1 MFSRSSTHCFSKMI
15 GQPAGRI
22 NGKWKTYRL
31 AHEQLMQM
39 EGNKY
44 LMMVSHGVVFAVVR
58 ILYGEP
64 AGNRKKRIMKFL
76 MCTHI
81 LEKCG
86 TLKIMKVHL
95 ASTDTPPH
103 MARLTCETQYSSP
116 IGGLTVAL
124 YVVAPVFCRLT
135 PNRSRFHSR
144 SHVFWCDCLGL

>member
-1 MFSRSSTHCFSKMI
+1 M
-15 GQPAGRI
+15 GE
-22 NGKWKTYRL
+22 KTYRR
-31 AHEQLMQM
+31 AHEGLMEM

-44 LMMVSHGVVFAVVR
+44 LMMVSHGVVFAVMR

-64 AGNRKKRIMKFL
+64 AGNRKKIIMKFL
-76 MCTHI
+76 MCVHT
-81 LEKCG
+81 LAQCG

-103 MARLTCETQYSSP
+103 MARLTCETQYSSL

-135 PNRSRFHSR
+135 PDQSRFHSR
-144 SHVFWCDCLGL
+144 YLERSGVIWPRQLV

>member
-1 MFSRSSTHCFSKMI
+1 M
-15 GQPAGRI
+15 
-22 NGKWKTYRL
+22 
-31 AHEQLMQM
+31 EM

-44 LMMVSHGVVFAVVR
+44 LMMVSHGVVFAVVW

-76 MCTHI
+76 MCAHT
-81 LEKCG
+81 LAQCG

-103 MARLTCETQYSSP
+103 MAHLTCETQYSSP

-135 PNRSRFHSR
+135 PDRSRFHSR
-144 SHVFWCDCLGL
+144 YLERSGVISPRH

>member
-1 MFSRSSTHCFSKMI
+1 M
-15 GQPAGRI
+15 
-22 NGKWKTYRL
+22 
-31 AHEQLMQM
+31 EM

-58 ILYGEP
+58 ILYGEE
-64 AGNRKKRIMKFL
+64 KKRIMRFL
-76 MCTHI
+76 MHAQT
-81 LEKCG
+81 LAQCG
-86 TLKIMKVHL
+86 TLKIMKVHR

-135 PNRSRFHSR
+135 PDQSRFHSR
-144 SHVFWCDCLGL
+144 YLERSGVIWPRQLV

>member
-1 MFSRSSTHCFSKMI
+1 M
-15 GQPAGRI
+15 
-22 NGKWKTYRL
+22 
-31 AHEQLMQM
+31 EM

-64 AGNRKKRIMKFL
+64 AGNRKIIMKFL
-76 MCTHI
+76 MCAHT
-81 LEKCG
+81 LAQCG

-103 MARLTCETQYSSP
+103 MARLTCETQYSSL

-135 PNRSRFHSR
+135 PDQSRFHSR
-144 SHVFWCDCLGL
+144 YLERSGVISPRQLV